1 MIIQGTTPEISI
13 KVANTDLS
21 TFDEV
26 VMYLKQANNVIE
38 KKKSAG
44 DVSIGGEGNDTATIG
59 LTQQETIALN
69 PNYPL
74 RIQMRVKSGDVV
86 MASNVIKTD
95 VAPILD
101 KEILQ

>member
-13 KVANTDLS
+13 KVPNTDLNAY
-21 TFDEV
+21 DEV
-26 VMYLKQANNVIE
+26 VLYLKQANNLID

-59 LTQQETIALN
+59 LTQQETMALN

-74 RIQMRVKSGDVV
+74 HIQMRVKSNDVV
-86 MASNVIKTD
+86 MASNVIDVD

>member
-13 KVANTDLS
+13 KVSNTDLS
-21 TFDEV
+21 AYDEV
-26 VMYLKQANNVIE
+26 VLYLKQANNLID

-44 DVSIGGEGNDTATIG
+44 EVSIGGGDNDTATIG
-59 LTQQETIALN
+59 LTQQETMALN

-74 RIQMRVKSGDVV
+74 HIQMRVKSSDVV
-86 MASNVIKTD
+86 MASNVIDVD

-101 KEILQ
+101 KEIL

>member
-13 KVANTDLS
+13 KVANTDLT

-26 VMYLKQANNVIE
+26 VMYLKQANNLID

-44 DVSIGGEGNDTATIG
+44 EVSIGGEDNDTATIG
-59 LTQQETIALN
+59 LTQQETISLN

-74 RIQMRVKSGDVV
+74 RIQMRVKSNDMV
-86 MASNVIKTD
+86 MASNVIKVD

-101 KEILQ
+101 KEILS